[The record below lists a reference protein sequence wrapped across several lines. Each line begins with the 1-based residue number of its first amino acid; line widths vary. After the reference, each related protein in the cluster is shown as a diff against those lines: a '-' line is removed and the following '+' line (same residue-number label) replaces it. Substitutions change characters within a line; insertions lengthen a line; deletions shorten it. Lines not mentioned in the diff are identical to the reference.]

1 MRARLQGDIT
11 PDFLENS
18 LVFRAYGD
26 DFIKINQQRYEYG
39 ILVHKGAVTGPW
51 GPEQIRNLRVSDLKA
66 VFQSPP
72 DILLLGSGRKTTFP
86 AAEVLTAL
94 SKAHIPFECMDSR
107 SAARTYNILLGEGRD
122 VSAAMLLPSAG

>member
-11 PDFLENS
+11 PDCVESS

-39 ILVHKGAVTGPW
+39 ILVHKGTVTGPW
-51 GPEQIRNLRVSDLKA
+51 GPEQIRNLRVGDLKEI
-66 VFQSPP
+66 FQSPP
-72 DILLLGSGRKTTFP
+72 EILLLGSGRKTTFP
-86 AAEVLTAL
+86 ASEVLTAL
-94 SKAHIPFECMDSR
+94 SEAHIPFECMDSR